1 MAAQAA
7 QPYVSVEDRRARGE
21 QATSRASLSTH
32 ADWEP
37 PLDRPDPV
45 DLLIEQNRDRE
56 ADLLPIR
63 HGRMMASPFTFFR
76 GAAKVMAADLAGTP
90 AAGLQVQLCGDAHLS
105 NFGGFASPERQLIF
119 GVSDF
124 DETLPGPFEYD
135 LKRMAVS
142 FTIAARNNGFT
153 AEDTRAVTQTS
164 VQAYRE
170 AMADFAAMRT
180 LDVWYAHMSERHVQ
194 DAMRAAKGEAA
205 GAAAAKAQKGKGKSG
220 NGKVKATRKSKRA
233 DSVVANSIKAANKS
247 LRKARTRD
255 SLHALARFAEVADGG
270 YRIVSQPPVVVPL
283 RDLAGAW
290 GRSADQVRH
299 LVDAQ
304 FRAYQDSLSADRR
317 QLLERFTVVDMA
329 RKVVGV
335 GSVGTRAFM
344 VLLQGR
350 DTGDPLFLQVK
361 EATRSVLEEHLPN
374 SRFRTPGQR
383 VVEGQKLMQSASDIF
398 LGWTTG
404 IEDDRFYYWRQLRD
418 MKASPAVETWSP
430 FAMTVNA
437 RMCGW
442 TLAHAHARSGDPV
455 AIAAYLGSGDDF
467 DRAIAKFSARYA
479 EQNSRDH
486 KAFLR
491 AAGTGRIDAV
501 QGV

>member
-7 QPYVSVEDRRARGE
+7 RTYVSVEERRVRGE
-21 QATSRASLSTH
+21 QATSRATLSAH

-37 PLDRPDPV
+37 PSDRPDPV
-45 DLLIEQNRDRE
+45 DLLIEQNRARE

-63 HGRMMASPFTFFR
+63 HGRMMATPFTFYR
-76 GAAKVMAADLAGTP
+76 GAAKVMAADLADTQT
-90 AAGLQVQLCGDAHLS
+90 AGLEVQLCGDAHLS

-119 GVSDF
+119 GLSDF

-135 LKRMAVS
+135 LKRMAAS

-153 AEDTRAVTQTS
+153 PKDTRAVTQTS
-164 VQAYRE
+164 VQAYRQ
-170 AMADFAAMRT
+170 AMADFAGMRT
-180 LDVWYAHMSERHVQ
+180 LDVWYAHKSERHVQ
-194 DAMRAAKGEAA
+194 EAMRGAQKEAA
-205 GAAAAKAQKGKGKSG
+205 GASKAQKGKGKSG
-220 NGKVKATRKSKRA
+220 NGKVKATKKVKRP
-233 DSVVANSIKAANKS
+233 DSEVANSIKAANKA

-255 SLHALARFAEVADGG
+255 SLHALTRFAEVADGG
-270 YRIVSQPPVVVPL
+270 YRIASQPPMVVPL

-290 GRSADQVRH
+290 GRSANDIRGV
-299 LVDAQ
+299 VDAQ
-304 FRAYQDSLSADRR
+304 FHAYQSSLSADRR
-317 QLLERFTVVDMA
+317 LLLERFTIVDMA

-374 SRFRTPGQR
+374 SRFPTPGQR

-404 IEDDRFYYWRQLRD
+404 VEDDRFYYWRQLRD

-437 RMCGW
+437 RLCGW

-455 AIAAYLGSGDDF
+455 ALAAYLGCDDEL
-467 DRAIAKFSARYA
+467 DRAITKFAARYA
-479 EQNSRDH
+479 DQNSRDYQ
-486 KAFLR
+486 AFVR
-491 AAGTGRIDAV
+491 AVDAGRIDAV
-501 QGV
+501 QGI